1 MAGIDRATAGVGET
15 GADGW
20 GSPFVGR
27 TREVLRIAE
36 LMNQS
41 RDSSWTVVV
50 DGPAGIG
57 KSRLLEEIRQ
67 RCERL
72 GDRVLASRAT
82 EFEQVI
88 PFGLFL
94 DTIDELP
101 GFAGRPLLGGDAGH
115 GPSLIDQHRL
125 YRRLRES
132 LEELADGT
140 GLLITLDDVQWADE
154 ASLGLL
160 EFLLQRPP
168 AGRVGL
174 VLAHRSGTC
183 PHRLVRALASLP
195 HPPLRLRLPPL
206 QAADVDLMLPGLRP
220 GRRRALTEASAGNP
234 LYLKLLNELPTA
246 AVSAL
251 SGSAPIHDEA
261 VAALLDHTVRADLGR
276 LEPQARLVA
285 RAAAVGGGEATADL
299 IAAIAQL
306 PESAVLDALDL
317 LTAHGVLVATDD
329 WFRFTHPLLRNAA
342 YYMAGHGWRITAHR
356 RAADHLA
363 SVHAPAMLR
372 AQHLEHSLR
381 QGDAATC
388 AELAE
393 AAALALASAPATSAH
408 WLTKAL
414 HALPDTPD
422 TAGQRIDFQFLLGR
436 ALLASGQLEQANGV
450 LQELSARLG
459 PRHREA
465 AMLLAQCNR
474 IQGRSQHAYA
484 MLEATEAVAEGRDN
498 ELIMIELATID
509 LMSGRVDAGMR
520 RARTLIQKRAT
531 LGPTAAAAATTLLAL
546 SAAGRGEI
554 GRAVA
559 ELEAASQ
566 AVDALPEHDLRT
578 ALDAVVPPLAWAAH
592 LLERYDLSLYCLDRA
607 IRVARSHGHLYA
619 LPHLY
624 TIQSF
629 TLTKLGRLGEAL
641 EAAEDAEEGA
651 RAFGA
656 TDILALAGV
665 AKLHPTLWIHGP
677 DAVRGAWEEARRL
690 PEPDSDWFRIS
701 VSTMIV
707 DIGLQL
713 DAEIPRDAARLLD
726 LGQDRQTD
734 PMLPVRWGLAA
745 QLSAAAGDTEQAGA
759 WAERSVKVAAD
770 MGLAG
775 QLGTA
780 LLSRAAT
787 SRTLEDHPS
796 ATAEATAAHHAFR
809 AAGQPVHEGR
819 AHLLAAE
826 AAVECGWL
834 DAAEAHLALA
844 RALFRESG
852 ADWLER
858 CAARVQ
864 RRLVAL
870 RTARPHADRPALTE
884 REQQVADL
892 VADGMTNQEIG
903 ARLILSPRTVETYVT
918 RLLAKLGVSS
928 RAGIPRQL
936 EKLLDGRGENRG
948 DNRGTISRGIPESP
962 AGK

>member
-1 MAGIDRATAGVGET
+1 MSGIDRATGGVTEASIET
-15 GADGW
+15 SRSTGSGSA

-27 TREVLRIAE
+27 TREVVRIAE
-36 LMNQS
+36 LMDQDRNS
-41 RDSSWTVVV
+41 AWTVVV

-57 KSRLLEEIRQ
+57 KSRLLDEIRY
-67 RCERL
+67 RRAAR

-94 DTIDELP
+94 DTIDGLP
-101 GFAGRPLLGGDAGH
+101 GFAGEQLLGGDG
-115 GPSLIDQHRL
+115 GPGSSLIDQHRL
-125 YRRLRES
+125 YRRLREA
-132 LEELADGT
+132 LEELAG
-140 GLLITLDDVQWADE
+140 GAALLVTLDDVQWADE

-168 AGRVGL
+168 TGRIGL

-195 HPPLRLRLPPL
+195 YPPLRLRLPPL
-206 QAADVDLMLPGLRP
+206 QAVDVDVMLPQLRP
-220 GRRRALTEASAGNP
+220 GRRRVLAEASAGNP
-234 LYLKLLNELPTA
+234 LYLKLLTELPTA
-246 AVSAL
+246 AVTAL
-251 SGSAPIHDEA
+251 SGSAPVHDEA

-276 LEPQARLVA
+276 LEPSARLVA
-285 RAAAVGGGEATADL
+285 RAAAVGGAEATADL

-306 PESAVLDALDL
+306 PESAVLDALDQ
-317 LTAHGVLVATDD
+317 LTGHGVLVATANR
-329 WFRFTHPLLRNAA
+329 FRFSHPLVRNAA
-342 YYMAGHGWRITAHR
+342 YHLAGQGWRINAHR

-381 QGDAATC
+381 QGDRATC
-388 AELAE
+388 TELAE

-408 WLTKAL
+408 WLAKAL
-414 HALPDTPD
+414 EALPDTPATED
-422 TAGQRIDFQFLLGR
+422 QRTEFQFLLSR
-436 ALLASGQLEQANGV
+436 ALLASGQLEQANRV

-484 MLEATEAVAEGRDN
+484 MLEATAEVAESRDN

-546 SAAGRGEI
+546 SAAGRGQI
-554 GRAVA
+554 DRALA
-559 ELEAASQ
+559 ELESAGR
-566 AVDALPEHDLRT
+566 AVDALPDHDLRT
-578 ALDAVVPPLAWAAH
+578 ALDAVIPPLAWAAH
-592 LLERYDLSLYCLDRA
+592 LLERYDPSLYFLDRA
-607 IRVARSHGHLYA
+607 IRVARAHGHLYA

-665 AKLHPTLWIHGP
+665 AKLHPLLWTGGP
-677 DAVRGAWEEARRL
+677 EAVRGAWEQARRL

-713 DAEIPRDAARLLD
+713 GADIPRDTVRLLD
-726 LGQDRQTD
+726 LDQDRQSD
-734 PMLPVRWGLAA
+734 PMLSVRWALAA
-745 QLSAAAGDTEQAGA
+745 QISVGRGDTGQARA
-759 WAERSVKVAAD
+759 WAEHSVKVAAE

-780 LLSRAAT
+780 LLSRGAMYRALGEQVPAGEDAAA
-787 SRTLEDHPS
+787 SVR
-796 ATAEATAAHHAFR
+796 AFAE
-809 AAGQPVHEGR
+809 AGQPVHEGR
-819 AHLLAAE
+819 AHLLAAQ
-826 AAVECGWL
+826 AAADCGRP
-834 DAAEAHLALA
+834 DQAESHLSLA
-844 RALFRESG
+844 RALFREAG
-852 ADWLER
+852 ADWLDR
-858 CAARVQ
+858 SAARLQ
-864 RRLVAL
+864 HRLTAI
-870 RTARPHADRPALTE
+870 RTHRPGGERPALTE
-884 REQQVADL
+884 REQEVAEL
-892 VADGMTNQEIG
+892 VAQGMTNQEIG
-903 ARLILSPRTVETYVT
+903 ARLALSPRTIETYVT
-918 RLLAKLGVSS
+918 RLLSKLGVSS
-928 RAGIPRQL
+928 RAGIPRQM
-936 EKLLDGRGENRG
+936 EKLMG
-948 DNRGTISRGIPESP
+948 P
-962 AGK
+962 

>member
-1 MAGIDRATAGVGET
+1 LAEFDRAPAGDVESGP
-15 GADGW
+15 A
-20 GSPFVGR
+20 SFSSSFVGR

-36 LMNQS
+36 LTQRS
-41 RDSSWTVVV
+41 RDSSWIVVV

-57 KSRLLEEIRQ
+57 KSRLLEEIRRRHTQ
-67 RCERL
+67 L

-94 DTIDELP
+94 DTIDALP
-101 GFAGRPLLGGDAGH
+101 GFAGRPFLGGDDENGRS
-115 GPSLIDQHRL
+115 PVDQHRL
-125 YRRLRES
+125 YRGLREA
-132 LEELADGT
+132 LGELADGA

-168 AGRVGL
+168 SGRVGL

-206 QAADVDLMLPGLRP
+206 QAAEIDLMLPGLRP
-220 GRRRALTEASAGNP
+220 GRRRVLTEASAGNP
-234 LYLKLLNELPTA
+234 LYLKLLTELSTD
-246 AVSAL
+246 AVTAL

-276 LEPQARLVA
+276 LEPQAALVA
-285 RAAAVGGGEATADL
+285 RAAAVGGAEATADL

-317 LTAHGVLVATDD
+317 LTAHGVLVATDNRV
-329 WFRFTHPLLRNAA
+329 RFTHPLVRNAA
-342 YYMAGHGWRITAHR
+342 YHLAGHGWRISAHR

-363 SVHAPAMLR
+363 SVHAPAMFR

-381 QGDAATC
+381 QGDRATC
-388 AELAE
+388 VELAE
-393 AAALALASAPATSAH
+393 AATLALASAPAISAH
-408 WLTKAL
+408 WLTKVL
-414 HALPDTPD
+414 QALPETAD
-422 TAGQRIDFQFLLGR
+422 TADQRTDFELLLGR
-436 ALLASGQLEQANGV
+436 ALLACGQLEQANSV
-450 LQELSARLG
+450 LQKLSARLG
-459 PRHREA
+459 PRHRET

-484 MLEATEAVAEGRDN
+484 MLEATAAVSEGVDN
-498 ELIMIELATID
+498 ELIVIELATID

-546 SAAGRGEI
+546 SAAGCGEI
-554 GRAVA
+554 DRAVA
-559 ELEAASQ
+559 ELESARR
-566 AVDALPEHDLRT
+566 AVEALPEQDLRS

-592 LLERYDLSLYCLDRA
+592 LLERPDLSLYFLDRA
-607 IRVARSHGHLYA
+607 VRVARAHGHLYA

-624 TIQSF
+624 TIQSYA
-629 TLTKLGRLGEAL
+629 LTKQGRLGEARA
-641 EAAEDAEEGA
+641 AAEDGEESA

-656 TDILALAGV
+656 TDILALAGA
-665 AKLHPTLWIHGP
+665 AKLHPVLWTRGP
-677 DAVRGAWEEARRL
+677 EAVRGLWEEARRL

-701 VSTMIV
+701 ISTLIV

-713 DAEIPRDAARLLD
+713 GAEIPWDAARLLD
-726 LGQDRQTD
+726 LDQDRQTD
-734 PMLPVRWGLAA
+734 PMLSVRWGLAA
-745 QLSAAAGDTEQAGA
+745 QVDAAAGNTEQARA
-759 WAERSVKVAAD
+759 RAERSVDTATG
-770 MGLAG
+770 MGLPG

-780 LLSRAAT
+780 LMSRGSIARSAA
-787 SRTLEDHPS
+787 DHVLACGDAS
-796 ATAEATAAHHAFR
+796 AAVHAFR

-826 AAVECGWL
+826 SAVDCGRF
-834 DAAEAHLALA
+834 DTAESHLAHA
-844 RALFRESG
+844 RALFHESG
-852 ADWLER
+852 ADWLEQ

-864 RRLVAL
+864 RRLVAV
-870 RTARPHADRPALTE
+870 RTHRAHSDRPTLTD

-892 VADGMTNQEIG
+892 VAEGMTNQEIG
-903 ARLILSPRTVETYVT
+903 TRLVLSPRTVETHVT
-918 RLLAKLGVSS
+918 RLLAKLGVTS
-928 RAGIPRQL
+928 RAGIPRQMERL
-936 EKLLDGRGENRG
+936 HGR
-948 DNRGTISRGIPESP
+948 
-962 AGK
+962 

>member
-1 MAGIDRATAGVGET
+1 MAGMDRATIGVTET
-15 GADGW
+15 SAASFGP
-20 GSPFVGR
+20 PFVGR
-27 TREVLRIAE
+27 SQEVLRIAE
-36 LMNQS
+36 LMNLS
-41 RDSSWTVVV
+41 RDTSWTVVV

-57 KSRLLEEIRQ
+57 KSRLLEEIRH
-67 RCERL
+67 RYARL
-72 GDRVLASRAT
+72 GDHVLASRAT

-94 DTIDELP
+94 DTIDALP
-101 GFAGRPLLGGDAGH
+101 GFAGQPLLGGDDPH
-115 GPSLIDQHRL
+115 GPSLVDQHRL
-125 YRRLRES
+125 YRRLRQS
-132 LEELADGT
+132 LEEMAG
-140 GLLITLDDVQWADE
+140 GARLLITLDDVQWADE

-168 AGRVGL
+168 AGRIGL

-220 GRRRALTEASAGNP
+220 GRRRVLTEASAGNP

-246 AVSAL
+246 AVTAL

-276 LEPQARLVA
+276 LEPQAGLVA
-285 RAAAVGGGEATADL
+285 RAAAVAGAEATADL

-317 LTAHGVLVATDD
+317 LTAHGVLVGTADRL
-329 WFRFTHPLLRNAA
+329 RFTHPLVRNAA
-342 YYMAGHGWRITAHR
+342 YHLAGQGWRIRAHR

-363 SVHAPAMLR
+363 SVHAPTMLR

-381 QGDAATC
+381 RGDQATC
-388 AELAE
+388 VELAE
-393 AAALALASAPATSAH
+393 AAGLALASAPATSAH

-414 HALPDTPD
+414 EALPDTPA
-422 TAGQRIDFQFLLGR
+422 TAEQRIDFQFLLGR
-436 ALLASGQLEQANGV
+436 ALLASGQLEQANQV
-450 LQELSARLG
+450 LQELSVRLG
-459 PRHREA
+459 PRHGET

-484 MLEATEAVAEGRDN
+484 MLEATAAVAEGLDN

-520 RARTLIQKRAT
+520 RADTLIRKRAE

-554 GRAVA
+554 DRAAA
-559 ELEAASQ
+559 ELESASQ

-578 ALDAVVPPLAWAAH
+578 ALDAVIPPLAWAAH
-592 LLERYDLSLYCLDRA
+592 LLERYDLSLYFLDRA
-607 IRVARSHGHLYA
+607 IRVARSYGHLYA

-665 AKLHPTLWIHGP
+665 AKLHPLLWTGGP
-677 DAVRGAWEEARRL
+677 DAVRGAWEQARRL

-707 DIGLQL
+707 DVGLQL
-713 DAEIPRDAARLLD
+713 GAEVPRDAARLLD
-726 LGQDRQTD
+726 LDQDRQTD
-734 PMLPVRWGLAA
+734 PMLGVRWGLAA
-745 QLSAAAGDTEQAGA
+745 QVSAAAGDTAQGRER
-759 WAERSVKVAAD
+759 AERAVRVATD

-780 LLSRAAT
+780 LLSRSAMTRALADHTSAAADAT
-787 SRTLEDHPS
+787 TALDPFRT
-796 ATAEATAAHHAFR
+796 
-809 AAGQPVHEGR
+809 AGQPVHEGR
-819 AHLLAAE
+819 AHLLAGE
-826 AAVECGWL
+826 AAVECGRH
-834 DAAEAHLALA
+834 DTAETHLALA
-844 RALFRESG
+844 RALFQETG

-870 RTARPHADRPALTE
+870 RTHRPHADRPALTE

-918 RLLAKLGVSS
+918 RLLAKLGVTS

-936 EKLLDGRGENRG
+936 EKLLG
-948 DNRGTISRGIPESP
+948 P
-962 AGK
+962 